1 MNEKVKHKKLKTIL
15 LALLEVI
22 LILITALFVLTGFAG
37 IYLTIT
43 DVYFQQRALRG
54 GESQKGLP
62 ADAIYTLNKGGYRL
76 FRAQQHTK
84 TRENTVTNHQ
94 KPQTKPKQTR
104 SKTRANPHRFSKTKP
119 INLI

>member
-22 LILITALFVLTGFAG
+22 LILITALFVLAGFAG

-62 ADAIYTLNKGGYRL
+62 ADAIYTLNKGGYSLSEHNSTPKLAKTPLQTTKSLKRNPNKPAAKP
-76 FRAQQHTK
+76 AQTHIDF
-84 TRENTVTNHQ
+84 Q
-94 KPQTKPKQTR
+94 KQ
-104 SKTRANPHRFSKTKP
+104 NPLT
-119 INLI
+119 